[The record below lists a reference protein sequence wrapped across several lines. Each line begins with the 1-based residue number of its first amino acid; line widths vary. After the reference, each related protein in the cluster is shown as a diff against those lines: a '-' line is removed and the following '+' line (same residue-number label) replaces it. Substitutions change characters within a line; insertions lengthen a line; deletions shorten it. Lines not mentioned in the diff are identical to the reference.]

1 MTKGED
7 IAVHLGRDVRHLEP
21 VALAESDESLAARA
35 ATDPAAMTELY
46 RRYVARVDRYCR
58 RRLRDPHL
66 AEDVTSQIFLK
77 ALEGLRRGRIE
88 HVSSWIFTI
97 AHNEVVSHYRRE
109 RHDVGIDEVAEVAS
123 HGRAVEDAAIAQSD
137 ARDMRSLLP
146 LLTADQQRVIEL
158 RLAGLT
164 SLEIRQVLGRSRSW
178 VGTTEHRAVNRLRD
192 LMITRH
198 TGKGR

>member
-7 IAVHLGRDVRHLEP
+7 IAIHLGRDVRHLEP
-21 VALAESDESLAARA
+21 VALVESDESLAARA

-58 RRLRDPHL
+58 RRLRDPNV
-66 AEDVTSQIFLK
+66 AEDVTSQVFLK
-77 ALEGLRRGRIE
+77 ALEGLRRARVE

-97 AHNEVVSHYRRE
+97 AHNEVVSLYRRE
-109 RHDVGIDEVAEVAS
+109 RHDVGIDEVADVAS
-123 HGRAVEDAAIAQSD
+123 DGRAVEDAAIAQSD